1 MAGDPLPALRI
12 GMLEEENHMK
22 PEVTAQFDSATHTVS
37 YIVADPGTGRCA
49 VIDSVLDFDYASGR
63 TSTGSADHLIGK
75 VRDAGLTVEWVLE
88 THVHADHLS
97 AAPYVQECLGGKI
110 GIGQKIVA
118 VQETFGKIFNEGTR
132 FQRDGSQFDRLF
144 GEGDEFSVGNIGCK
158 VLETPGHTPA
168 CLTYVI
174 GDAAFVGD
182 TMFMPDFGSARA
194 DFPGG
199 SAGRLYDSIQKILA
213 LPGSTR
219 VFVGHDYKPSGRD
232 EFVWETTVA
241 EQITGNVHF
250 GAGTSRE
257 EFVRI
262 REERDSQLGMPKLI
276 VPSLQI
282 NMRAGHMPEADEAGR
297 TFLKV
302 PLNGL

>member
-1 MAGDPLPALRI
+1 MHPD
-12 GMLEEENHMK
+12 
-22 PEVTAQFDSATHTVS
+22 VTAQFDSATHTVS
-37 YIVADPGTGRCA
+37 YIVADPATGRCA

-63 TSTGSADHLIGK
+63 TSTESADMLVCKI
-75 VRDAGLTVEWVLE
+75 RDAGLELEWVLE

-110 GIGQKIVA
+110 GIGRKIVE

-132 FQRDGSQFDRLF
+132 FQRDGRQFERLF
-144 GEGDEFSVGNIGCK
+144 NEGDSFRLGEIECG

-168 CLTYVI
+168 CVTYVI
-174 GDAAFVGD
+174 DDTAFVGD

-199 SAGRLYDSIQKILA
+199 SAGVLYDSIQKILA
-213 LPGSTR
+213 LPDDTR
-219 VFVGHDYKPSGRD
+219 VFVGHDYKPPGR
-232 EFVWETTVA
+232 ESFAWETTVA
-241 EQITGNVHF
+241 EQKTSNVHF

-257 EFVRI
+257 EFVRT
-262 REERDSQLGMPKLI
+262 RNERDSKLEMPKLI
-276 VPSLQI
+276 VPSLQV
-282 NMRAGHMPEADEAGR
+282 NMRAGRMPEADESGR

-302 PLNGL
+302 PLNAL

>member
-1 MAGDPLPALRI
+1 MHPD
-12 GMLEEENHMK
+12 
-22 PEVTAQFDSATHTVS
+22 VTAQFDAATHTVS
-37 YIVADPGTGRCA
+37 YIVTDPASGRCA
-49 VIDSVLDFDYASGR
+49 VIDSVLDFDYSSGR
-63 TSTGSADHLIGK
+63 TSTESADMLVSKI
-75 VRDAGLTVEWVLE
+75 RDAGLDLEWVLE

-110 GIGQKIVA
+110 GIGRNIVE

-132 FQRDGSQFDRLF
+132 FQRDGRQFERLF
-144 GEGDEFSVGNIGCK
+144 NEGDSFRLGEIECS

-168 CLTYVI
+168 CVTYVI

-199 SAGRLYDSIQKILA
+199 SAGVLYDSIQKILA
-213 LPGSTR
+213 LPDDTR
-219 VFVGHDYKPSGRD
+219 VFVGHDYKPPGR
-232 EFVWETTVA
+232 ESFAWETTVG
-241 EQITGNVHF
+241 EQKTSNVHF

-257 EFVRI
+257 EFVRT
-262 REERDSQLGMPKLI
+262 RNERDSQLEMPKLI
-276 VPSLQI
+276 VPSLQV
-282 NMRAGHMPEADEAGR
+282 NMRAGRMPEADESGR

-302 PLNGL
+302 PLNAL